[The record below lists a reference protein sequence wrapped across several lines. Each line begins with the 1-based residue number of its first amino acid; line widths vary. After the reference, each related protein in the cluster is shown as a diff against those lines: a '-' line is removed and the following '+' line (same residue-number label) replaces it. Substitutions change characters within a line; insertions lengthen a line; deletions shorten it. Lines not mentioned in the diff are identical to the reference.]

1 MSKATFGGLALA
13 LLAGIPCAFAQDVAS
28 GDSAS
33 ATLFAPKAAEVEM
46 TAPDLLPK
54 DQSKVLKMVA
64 RDQLYYAAIAISP
77 DEGLMSEATVAA
89 ANYHSVEAASAVALA
104 ECNAKKTGAA
114 ECVVAAV
121 VRPEGWQPGGVQ
133 LSSDATAA
141 FQSAYDGGAMALSA
155 ATGSWG
161 IGADEAAAI
170 AACVEKNPKA
180 VDCAVAIKG

>member
-1 MSKATFGGLALA
+1 MAKALIGGLCAA
-13 LLAGIPCAFAQDVAS
+13 LLAGITCAQAQDLAT
-28 GDSAS
+28 GDTAA

-89 ANYHSVEAASAVALA
+89 ANYHSVEAASAVALS
-104 ECNAKKTGAA
+104 ECNAKKKGAA
-114 ECVVAAV
+114 DCVVAAV

-141 FQSAYDGGAMALSA
+141 FQTGYDGGAMALSP

-161 IGADEAAAI
+161 IGADDAGAI

-180 VDCAVAIKG
+180 VDCTVAIKG